1 MKAQFKDVINESVYD
16 TAILRIDKKIFA
28 DKLNINTSSSKTDI
42 CIFGPNFTS
51 FIFKIKTS
59 FDNFCK
65 KHSWKRGTGRR
76 FGMETENVQN
86 FHKKYFL
93 RKSV

>member
-16 TAILRIDKKIFA
+16 TAILRIDKKFFT

-51 FIFKIKTS
+51 FMFK
-59 FDNFCK
+59 
-65 KHSWKRGTGRR
+65 
-76 FGMETENVQN
+76 
-86 FHKKYFL
+86 
-93 RKSV
+93 